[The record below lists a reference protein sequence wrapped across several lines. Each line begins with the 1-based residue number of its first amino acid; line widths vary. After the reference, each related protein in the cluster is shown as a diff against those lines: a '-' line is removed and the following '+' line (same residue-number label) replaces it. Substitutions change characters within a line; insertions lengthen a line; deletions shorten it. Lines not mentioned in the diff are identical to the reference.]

1 MGDSKADH
9 SPAIIRTRV
18 VLKINTIDLNRVDT
32 HSVCLSNG
40 NANNGYTIDV
50 VPYCLQQPIAL
61 LSYQPYSLS
70 RRDFSTSDLLA
81 EIFVLLQSLKS
92 TKISLIFE

>member
-9 SPAIIRTRV
+9 SPTIIRTRV

-50 VPYCLQQPIAL
+50 VPYCLQQPIAC
-61 LSYQPYSLS
+61 SH
-70 RRDFSTSDLLA
+70 T
-81 EIFVLLQSLKS
+81 
-92 TKISLIFE
+92 SLIVSLVETFPPQTCWPRFSFCSKA